1 MGKITIVAYE
11 KKIYDESKPDKV
23 CYAIAKEMEE
33 KDRQFK
39 EKMGKQSNFRNN
51 ALVKKT

>member
-11 KKIYDESKPDKV
+11 KEIYNESKPDKV

-33 KDRQFK
+33 KDRQFR
-39 EKMGKQSNFRNN
+39 EKMT
-51 ALVKKT
+51 KKGVLPLKTET